1 MIKAQK
7 KSGKTDSGNM
17 KKQIRDKKEETKD
30 KKQKTRTK
38 RQETENAI
46 KTGNENG
53 KIVKNGGTV

>member
-1 MIKAQK
+1 MKKYTMIRAQK

-46 KTGNENG
+46 KNE
-53 KIVKNGGTV
+53 